1 MYQII
6 LRLYGIAAL
15 MDKYKYYFLIA
26 GLTLWLFRPT
36 GNDFYI
42 IFVLLYV
49 ISIFVNKPT
58 LINDPPINIK
68 LIKII
73 IYISL
78 ALIITTLFMK
88 FMSFGYHYLDLG
100 YHHHLII
107 NFIRNNEYYNKV
119 YNIHGF
125 GDHFKPTHILLM
137 SLFYMISATS
147 FWLIFFKCVSVTI
160 FTILLMKLN
169 KKLGPI
175 ILLSFLLFSKHNISA
190 FYWEYHPTNLTPAL
204 VIIIYYSIIKK
215 NWLVF
220 WIAMIFSIGLKENAG
235 VIWVCYGLY
244 FVFIER
250 KIKFGVLITGTGLLY
265 MIIVW
270 YVAIPFYSNYVA
282 SDLNLFR
289 DIPLKMKYVFLSYAP
304 FFFLPFLNWR
314 WLLFTLPALGI
325 NLIGKPP
332 MYSGSFHYADI
343 LTSLIAIA
351 SIVTLTENF
360 ERIKKYMSE
369 HRVLVLVPII
379 LIVSIIPESPMQKFV
394 RYFPDENNRAAFF
407 ELHKFLEDHPTQ
419 KLAVSSN
426 MSPLMDRAN
435 FEIFVDDSQ
444 CKINNTAEYIVYH
457 DQTYRNQIHLDECIK
472 KLKSSKVW
480 RKVKK
485 YRSIGVYEVRS

>member
-36 GNDFYI
+36 GNDLYI
-42 IFVLLYV
+42 IFVLLYF

-160 FTILLMKLN
+160 FAILLMKLN

-175 ILLSFLLFSKHNISA
+175 ILLSFLLFSTHNISA

-435 FEIFVDDSQ
+435 FEILVADSK
-444 CKINNTAEYIVYH
+444 CKINNNAEYIVYH

-485 YRSIGVYEVRS
+485 YRSIGVYEIRS